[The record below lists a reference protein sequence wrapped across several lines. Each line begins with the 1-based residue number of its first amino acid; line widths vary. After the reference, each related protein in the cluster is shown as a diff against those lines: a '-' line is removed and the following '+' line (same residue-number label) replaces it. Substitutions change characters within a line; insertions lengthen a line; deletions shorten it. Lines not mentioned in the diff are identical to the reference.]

1 MIEQNILNA
10 MLQTGVL
17 AITIPVV
24 LIVAWKMY
32 TKRSLVPFWVGIMVF
47 IAFSRMLEMIPHS
60 LFLLSSNPVS
70 KAINGNV
77 VLYVIYAAT
86 VAALFEETGRYL
98 AFRFVLTKHPN
109 KETAV
114 TYGIGHG
121 GIECVLVLGVTYI
134 QYYAYGQLINSGSM
148 DKMLSAY
155 KDSSQSVDALNQL
168 ITNIKGVTKMTC
180 FMADLERISAM
191 MVQIALSI
199 LVFQAVYVAGKKYM
213 YWVAVA
219 LHFLTDVP
227 AALYQKGVLKLLPTE
242 IILFVY
248 AALVLALGVK
258 IYQGLKTGGTPADV
272 QKKKNQK
279 AFSEIANGNYKSAGA
294 QDHKDDH

>member
-10 MLQTGVL
+10 MLQTGLL

-32 TKRSLVPFWVGIMVF
+32 TKRSLVPFWVGVMVF

-60 LFLLSSNPVS
+60 LFLLSSYPVS

-121 GIECVLVLGVTYI
+121 GIECILVLGVTYI
-134 QYYAYGQLINSGSM
+134 QYYAYGQLINNGSM

-168 ITNIKGVTKMTC
+168 ITNIKGVTQMTC
-180 FMADLERISAM
+180 YMADLERISAM
-191 MVQIALSI
+191 MVQVALSI

-219 LHFLTDVP
+219 LHFLMDVP

>member
-1 MIEQNILNA
+1 M
-10 MLQTGVL
+10 
-17 AITIPVV
+17 
-24 LIVAWKMY
+24 
-32 TKRSLVPFWVGIMVF
+32 
-47 IAFSRMLEMIPHS
+47 
-60 LFLLSSNPVS
+60 
-70 KAINGNV
+70 
-77 VLYVIYAAT
+77 
-86 VAALFEETGRYL
+86 
-98 AFRFVLTKHPN
+98 
-109 KETAV
+109 
-114 TYGIGHG
+114 
-121 GIECVLVLGVTYI
+121 LGVTYI

-180 FMADLERISAM
+180 YMADLERISAM

-272 QKKKNQK
+272 QKKKNQRHSVK
-279 AFSEIANGNYKSAGA
+279 LPMEIINLQEHRITRMIIDNNNKKTVS
-294 QDHKDDH
+294 

>member
-1 MIEQNILNA
+1 

-60 LFLLSSNPVS
+60 LFLLSSNPIS

-180 FMADLERISAM
+180 YMADLERISAM

-219 LHFLTDVP
+219 LHFLMDVP

>member
-180 FMADLERISAM
+180 YMADLERISAM

-219 LHFLTDVP
+219 LHFLMDVP

-242 IILFVY
+242 IILLVY

>member
-121 GIECVLVLGVTYI
+121 GIECILVLGVTYI

-180 FMADLERISAM
+180 YMADLERISAM

-219 LHFLTDVP
+219 LHFLMDVP

>member
-1 MIEQNILNA
+1 

-134 QYYAYGQLINSGSM
+134 QYYAYGQLINNGSM

-180 FMADLERISAM
+180 YMADLERISAM

>member
-10 MLQTGVL
+10 MLQTGLL

-32 TKRSLVPFWVGIMVF
+32 TKRSLVPFWVGVMVF

-121 GIECVLVLGVTYI
+121 GIECILVLGVTYI
-134 QYYAYGQLINSGSM
+134 QYYAYGQLINNGSM
-148 DKMLSAY
+148 DKMRSAY

-168 ITNIKGVTKMTC
+168 ITNIKGVTQMTC
-180 FMADLERISAM
+180 YMADLERISAM
-191 MVQIALSI
+191 MVQVALSI

-219 LHFLTDVP
+219 LHFLMDVP
-227 AALYQKGVLKLLPTE
+227 AALYQKSVLKLLPTE

>member
-10 MLQTGVL
+10 MLQTGLL

-121 GIECVLVLGVTYI
+121 GIECILVLGVTYI
-134 QYYAYGQLINSGSM
+134 QYYAYGQLINNGSM

-168 ITNIKGVTKMTC
+168 ITNIKGVTQMTC
-180 FMADLERISAM
+180 YMADLERISAM
-191 MVQIALSI
+191 MVQVALSI

-219 LHFLTDVP
+219 LHFLMDVP

-248 AALVLALGVK
+248 AALVLAFGVK

>member
-10 MLQTGVL
+10 MLQTGLL

-32 TKRSLVPFWVGIMVF
+32 TKRSLVPFWVGVMVF

-77 VLYVIYAAT
+77 
-86 VAALFEETGRYL
+86 

-121 GIECVLVLGVTYI
+121 GIECILVLGVTYI
-134 QYYAYGQLINSGSM
+134 QYYAYGQLINNGSM

-168 ITNIKGVTKMTC
+168 IANIKGVTQMTC
-180 FMADLERISAM
+180 YMADLERISAM
-191 MVQIALSI
+191 MVQVALSI

-219 LHFLTDVP
+219 LHFLMDVP

>member
-1 MIEQNILNA
+1 

-180 FMADLERISAM
+180 YMADLERISAM

-219 LHFLTDVP
+219 LHFLMDVP

-248 AALVLALGVK
+248 AALVLALGVR

>member
-134 QYYAYGQLINSGSM
+134 QYYAYGQLINCGSM

-180 FMADLERISAM
+180 YMADLERISAM

-219 LHFLTDVP
+219 LHFLMDVP

>member
-10 MLQTGVL
+10 MLQTGLL

-32 TKRSLVPFWVGIMVF
+32 TKRSLVPFWVGVMVF

-121 GIECVLVLGVTYI
+121 GIECILVLGVTYI
-134 QYYAYGQLINSGSM
+134 QYYAFGQLINNGSM

-168 ITNIKGVTKMTC
+168 ITNIKGVTQMTC
-180 FMADLERISAM
+180 YMADLERISAM
-191 MVQIALSI
+191 MVQVALSI

-219 LHFLTDVP
+219 LHFLMDVP

-248 AALVLALGVK
+248 AALVLAFGVK

>member
-10 MLQTGVL
+10 MLQTGLL

-32 TKRSLVPFWVGIMVF
+32 TKRSLVPFWVGVMVF

-121 GIECVLVLGVTYI
+121 GIECILVLGVTYI
-134 QYYAYGQLINSGSM
+134 QYYAYGQLINNGSM

-168 ITNIKGVTKMTC
+168 ITNIKGVTQMTC
-180 FMADLERISAM
+180 YMADLERISAM

-219 LHFLTDVP
+219 LHFLMDVP

>member
-168 ITNIKGVTKMTC
+168 ITNIKGVTQMTC
-180 FMADLERISAM
+180 YMADLERISAM
-191 MVQIALSI
+191 MVQVALSI

-219 LHFLTDVP
+219 LHFLMDVP

-248 AALVLALGVK
+248 AALVLAFGVK

>member
-180 FMADLERISAM
+180 YMADLERISAM

-219 LHFLTDVP
+219 LHFLMDVP

>member
-10 MLQTGVL
+10 MLQTGLL

-32 TKRSLVPFWVGIMVF
+32 TKRSLVPFWVGVMVF

-121 GIECVLVLGVTYI
+121 GIECILVLGVTYI
-134 QYYAYGQLINSGSM
+134 QYYAYGQLINNGSM

-168 ITNIKGVTKMTC
+168 ITNIKGVTQMTC
-180 FMADLERISAM
+180 YMADLERISAM
-191 MVQIALSI
+191 MVQVALSI
-199 LVFQAVYVAGKKYM
+199 LVFQAVYVADKKYM

-219 LHFLTDVP
+219 LHFLMDVP

>member
-1 MIEQNILNA
+1 
-10 MLQTGVL
+10 MLQTGLL

-32 TKRSLVPFWVGIMVF
+32 TKRSLVPFWVGVMVF

-121 GIECVLVLGVTYI
+121 GIECILVLGVTYI
-134 QYYAYGQLINSGSM
+134 QYYAYGQLINNGSM

-168 ITNIKGVTKMTC
+168 ITNIKGVTQMTC
-180 FMADLERISAM
+180 YMADLERISAM
-191 MVQIALSI
+191 MVQVALSI

-219 LHFLTDVP
+219 LHFLMDVP

-248 AALVLALGVK
+248 AALVLAFGVK
-258 IYQGLKTGGTPADV
+258 IYQGLKTDGTPADV

>member
-121 GIECVLVLGVTYI
+121 GIECILVLGVTYI
-134 QYYAYGQLINSGSM
+134 QYYAYGQLINNGSM

-168 ITNIKGVTKMTC
+168 ITNIKGVTQMTC
-180 FMADLERISAM
+180 YMADLERISAM
-191 MVQIALSI
+191 MVQVALSI

-219 LHFLTDVP
+219 LHFLMDVP
-227 AALYQKGVLKLLPTE
+227 AALYQKGILKLLPTE

>member
-155 KDSSQSVDALNQL
+155 KDSLQSVDALNQL

-180 FMADLERISAM
+180 YIADLERISAM

-219 LHFLTDVP
+219 LHFLMDVP

>member
-10 MLQTGVL
+10 MLQTGLL

-32 TKRSLVPFWVGIMVF
+32 TKRSLVPFWVGVMVF

-121 GIECVLVLGVTYI
+121 SIECILVLGVTYI
-134 QYYAYGQLINSGSM
+134 QYYAYGQLINNGSM

-168 ITNIKGVTKMTC
+168 ITNIKGVTQMTC
-180 FMADLERISAM
+180 YMADLERISAM
-191 MVQIALSI
+191 MVQVALSI

-219 LHFLTDVP
+219 LHFLMDVP
-227 AALYQKGVLKLLPTE
+227 AALYQKSVLKLLPTE

>member
-180 FMADLERISAM
+180 YMADLERISAM

-219 LHFLTDVP
+219 LHFLMDVP
-227 AALYQKGVLKLLPTE
+227 AALYQKDVLKLLPTE

>member
-1 MIEQNILNA
+1 

-180 FMADLERISAM
+180 YMADLERISAM

>member
-10 MLQTGVL
+10 MLQTGLL

-60 LFLLSSNPVS
+60 LFLLSNNPVS
-70 KAINGNV
+70 RAINGNV
-77 VLYVIYAAT
+77 VLYVIYAAA

-109 KETAV
+109 KETTV

-121 GIECVLVLGVTYI
+121 GIECILVLGVTYI
-134 QYYAYGQLINSGSM
+134 QYYAYGQLINNGSM

-155 KDSSQSVDALNQL
+155 KDSSQSVDALKQL
-168 ITNIKGVTKMTC
+168 ITNIKGVTQMTC
-180 FMADLERISAM
+180 YLADLERISAL
-191 MVQIALSI
+191 MVQIAVSI

-219 LHFLTDVP
+219 LHFLMDVP
-227 AALYQKGVLKLLPTE
+227 AALYQKGVLKLVPTE

-248 AALVLALGVK
+248 AVLVLALGVK

-272 QKKKNQK
+272 QKKKNKK

-294 QDHKDDH
+294 QDQKDDH

>member
-10 MLQTGVL
+10 MLQTGLL

-32 TKRSLVPFWVGIMVF
+32 TKLSLVPFWVGVMVF

-70 KAINGNV
+70 KAIKGNV

-121 GIECVLVLGVTYI
+121 GIECILVLGVTYI
-134 QYYAYGQLINSGSM
+134 QYYAYGQLINNGSM

-168 ITNIKGVTKMTC
+168 ITNIKGVTQMTC
-180 FMADLERISAM
+180 YMADLERISAM
-191 MVQIALSI
+191 MVQVALSI

-219 LHFLTDVP
+219 LHFLMDVP

-248 AALVLALGVK
+248 AALVLAFGVK

>member
-70 KAINGNV
+70 KVINGNV

-180 FMADLERISAM
+180 YMADLERISAM

>member
-70 KAINGNV
+70 KGINGNV

-180 FMADLERISAM
+180 YMADLERISAM

>member
-70 KAINGNV
+70 KAINGNA

-180 FMADLERISAM
+180 YMADLERISAM

-219 LHFLTDVP
+219 LHFLMDVP

>member
-77 VLYVIYAAT
+77 VLYLIYAAT
-86 VAALFEETGRYL
+86 VAAHFEETGRYL

-180 FMADLERISAM
+180 YMADLERISAM

-219 LHFLTDVP
+219 LHFLMDVP

>member
-180 FMADLERISAM
+180 YMADLERISAM

-258 IYQGLKTGGTPADV
+258 IYRGLKTGGTPADV

>member
-180 FMADLERISAM
+180 YMADLERISAM

-199 LVFQAVYVAGKKYM
+199 LVFQAVYVAGKEYM

>member
-10 MLQTGVL
+10 MLQTGLL

-32 TKRSLVPFWVGIMVF
+32 TKRSLVPFWVGVMVF

-121 GIECVLVLGVTYI
+121 GIECILVLGVTYI
-134 QYYAYGQLINSGSM
+134 QYYAYGQLINNGSM

-168 ITNIKGVTKMTC
+168 ITNIKGVTQMTC
-180 FMADLERISAM
+180 YMADLERISAM
-191 MVQIALSI
+191 MVQVALSI

-219 LHFLTDVP
+219 LHFLMDVP
-227 AALYQKGVLKLLPTE
+227 AALYQKGILKLLPTE

-258 IYQGLKTGGTPADV
+258 IYQGLKNGGTPADV

>member
-10 MLQTGVL
+10 MLQTGLL

-32 TKRSLVPFWVGIMVF
+32 TKRSLVPFWVGVMVF

-180 FMADLERISAM
+180 YMADLERISAM

-219 LHFLTDVP
+219 LHFLMDVP

>member
-180 FMADLERISAM
+180 YMADLERISAM

-219 LHFLTDVP
+219 LHFLMDVP

-279 AFSEIANGNYKSAGA
+279 AFSEIANGNYKYAGA

>member
-180 FMADLERISAM
+180 YMADLERISAM

-258 IYQGLKTGGTPADV
+258 IYQGLKTGGTPAGV

>member
-10 MLQTGVL
+10 MLQTGLL

-32 TKRSLVPFWVGIMVF
+32 TKRSLVPFWVGVMVF

-98 AFRFVLTKHPN
+98 AFLFVLTKHPN

-121 GIECVLVLGVTYI
+121 GIECILVLGVTYI
-134 QYYAYGQLINSGSM
+134 QYYAYGQLINNGSM

-168 ITNIKGVTKMTC
+168 ITNIKGVTQMTC
-180 FMADLERISAM
+180 YMADLERISAM
-191 MVQIALSI
+191 MVQVALSI

-219 LHFLTDVP
+219 LHFLMDVP

-248 AALVLALGVK
+248 AALVLAFGVK
-258 IYQGLKTGGTPADV
+258 IYQGLKTDGTPADV